1 MSIYAN
7 GGADTELLKLMPM
20 TSVLTEKGRTMSKE
34 LTIMCIAF
42 CATML
47 MQELRIRTLKKQIE
61 IEKSGRNIGVKRGV
75 RKGSTNE

>member
-1 MSIYAN
+1 
-7 GGADTELLKLMPM
+7 
-20 TSVLTEKGRTMSKE
+20 MSKE
-34 LTIMCIAF
+34 LTIMCITF

-75 RKGSTNE
+75 RKGATNE

>member
-61 IEKSGRNIGVKRGV
+61 IEKKWSEYWREAW
-75 RKGSTNE
+75 RKERSNE